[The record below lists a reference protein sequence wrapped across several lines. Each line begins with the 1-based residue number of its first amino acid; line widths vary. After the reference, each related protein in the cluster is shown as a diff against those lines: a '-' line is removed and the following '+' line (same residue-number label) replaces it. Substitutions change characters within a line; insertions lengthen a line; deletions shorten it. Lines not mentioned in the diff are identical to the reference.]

1 MLPIFLAL
9 PIAAPAQQQMPPP
22 REPVRIVIDTDRRT
36 ITVYSGTTPYK
47 VFPCAVGKP
56 STPTPLG
63 EWAIQEKAHWGG
75 AFGTRWMRLTI
86 PYGIYGVHGTSNP
99 GSIGSFASH
108 GCVRMFNRN
117 VEQLYSWV
125 QVGTPVSIIG
135 TPPRRTVYEGDR
147 GSEVSD
153 VQFALERLGYYEGP
167 ISGVF
172 TPQLAEAVAAFQQRH
187 GIRPDG
193 IIGRSTYEA
202 LGLYPPRRTFPR
214 WLGPPATDKSPAA
227 PTAPQAKR
235 PSGQTKQGASSSR
248 RPPGSRLSLPFRRA
262 AAR

>member
-1 MLPIFLAL
+1 MLPMLLAL
-9 PIAAPAQQQMPPP
+9 PITAPAPTTPP
-22 REPVRIVIDTDRRT
+22 REPVRIVIDADHRT
-36 ITVYSGTTPYK
+36 LTVYSGDAPYK

-108 GCVRMFNRN
+108 GCVRMFNRD
-117 VEQLYSWV
+117 VEQVYSWV
-125 QVGTPVSIIG
+125 QVGTPVSVVG

-147 GSEVSD
+147 GSEISD
-153 VQFALERLGYYEGP
+153 VQLALSRMGYYEGP
-167 ISGVF
+167 VSGIF
-172 TPQLAEAVAAFQQRH
+172 TPQLAEAVSLFQSKH

-202 LGLYPPRRTFPR
+202 MGLYPPRRTHPKWQPLPR
-214 WLGPPATDKSPAA
+214 RTEPPKETPVPK
-227 PTAPQAKR
+227 
-235 PSGQTKQGASSSR
+235 GA
-248 RPPGSRLSLPFRRA
+248 FRRNPLA
-262 AAR
+262 DWWRRRVVG

>member
-1 MLPIFLAL
+1 MLPILFAL
-9 PIAAPAQQQMPPP
+9 PIATPAPAPPP

-36 ITVYSGTTPYK
+36 LTVYSGATPYK

-63 EWAIQEKAHWGG
+63 EWAIQEKASWGG

-117 VEQLYSWV
+117 VEQLYRWV

-147 GSEVSD
+147 GSEVTD
-153 VQFALERLGYYEGP
+153 VQITLESLGYYEGP
-167 ISGVF
+167 VSGIF
-172 TPQLAEAVAAFQQRH
+172 TPQLAEAVALFQAKH

-202 LGLYPPRRTFPR
+202 LGLYPPRRTSPAWLPR
-214 WLGPPATDKSPAA
+214 PQPSTQDDTRPSLSKASKPRPTRAPRKVAPPAA
-227 PTAPQAKR
+227 PESR
-235 PSGQTKQGASSSR
+235 PLANSGQG
-248 RPPGSRLSLPFRRA
+248 
-262 AAR
+262 AARR